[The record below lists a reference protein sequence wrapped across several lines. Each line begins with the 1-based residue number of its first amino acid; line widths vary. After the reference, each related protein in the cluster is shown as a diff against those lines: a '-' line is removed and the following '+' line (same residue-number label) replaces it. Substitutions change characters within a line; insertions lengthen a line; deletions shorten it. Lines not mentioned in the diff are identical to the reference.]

1 MTRIAYVAKTNKDDT
16 LVLPD
21 FDDVEETEDHLTTEA
36 YSPILGF
43 ITISKSSLS

>member
-36 YSPILGF
+36 YSLSSDPF
-43 ITISKSSLS
+43 TISKCS